1 MEPFPFPYILFSV
14 FFRCV
19 SMRSVFVGWPQFPV
33 RCVCSTTYTRVRCA
47 CVIYDYR
54 SHYDVKSTTMCGINF
69 RMCETITNKNT
80 RMLISLSL
88 NVYYPSRCLLFIFV
102 LVFVRLTRSAYD
114 AFPDTLLVCVFVC
127 ISCVS
132 NFCLG
137 RQKRVEPG
145 STRFNISW
153 KKSFPR
159 FEFRLSSGVC
169 AWIHP
174 MMVLSRWHQVHT
186 HTHAH
191 YPPLQRWYRIRIPN
205 IYATQVLSW
214 ILRTVWCVCCGF
226 SRSGLSFS
234 FGNKRIRKWVLF

>member
-54 SHYDVKSTTMCGINF
+54 SHYDVKSTTMCVNF

-102 LVFVRLTRSAYD
+102 LVFCSPYPQRVWRLSRHTTRVR
-114 AFPDTLLVCVFVC
+114 VCVHFMR
-127 ISCVS
+127 IE
-132 NFCLG
+132 FLF
-137 RQKRVEPG
+137 RQAE
-145 STRFNISW
+145 
-153 KKSFPR
+153 
-159 FEFRLSSGVC
+159 
-169 AWIHP
+169 A
-174 MMVLSRWHQVHT
+174 SRAGFHQ
-186 HTHAH
+186 
-191 YPPLQRWYRIRIPN
+191 I
-205 IYATQVLSW
+205 
-214 ILRTVWCVCCGF
+214 
-226 SRSGLSFS
+226 
-234 FGNKRIRKWVLF
+234 